1 MLIKILKSELEE
13 TLRIATR
20 AVSSRT
26 ALPILTGISIEAQG
40 DKLKIRSTDL
50 EISVE
55 ATVPSTIEEEGVVV
69 VPAKPFYDL
78 VRKLEEGIIYL
89 KSDFDGTELSI
100 EAENNIYKFR
110 TLPPGDFPQGVPV
123 PEGKKIVLNG
133 DDMIDAIKKTSR
145 SASKD
150 ESRVVLTGVHFE
162 SGKNSIT
169 VAATDSYRLSVV
181 TVPCNYVDEGI
192 EFLVPVRA
200 LDELSKIIENDELEI
215 VVTEKQIFVLQGNWV
230 FYSKLIDGQFPAY
243 KQLFPEKPSVEVTV
257 EKEKFVNAID
267 RIASVFKVNAITM
280 EIEEENM
287 KVYGHSSDYGEAMEK
302 ISVKSTG
309 NIKVAFNQQYL
320 LDGVRSINADLI
332 RIELQEGL
340 NPAVIRPLDGEE
352 YSYLLM
358 PIKS

>member
-1 MLIKILKSELEE
+1 MLIKILKSDLEN

-26 ALPILTGISIEAQG
+26 ALPILTGISLETHG

-55 ATVPSTIEEEGVVV
+55 ATVPSNVEEEGVVV

-78 VRKLEEGIIYL
+78 IRKLDDGVIFL
-89 KSDFDGTELSI
+89 KSDFDGTELNI
-100 EAENNIYKFR
+100 EAENNVYKFR
-110 TLPPGDFPQGVPV
+110 TLPPGDFPQGVSV
-123 PEGKKIVLNG
+123 PEGKKVILNG

-200 LDELSKIIENDELEI
+200 LDELSKIIDSDDLEI
-215 VVTEKQIFVLQGNWV
+215 IVTEKQLFVLQGNWV

-243 KQLFPEKPSVEVTV
+243 KQLFPERPSVEVTL
-257 EKEKFVNAID
+257 EKERFVNAID
-267 RIASVFKVNAITM
+267 RIASVFRVNAVTM
-280 EIEEENM
+280 EVERDIM
-287 KVYGHSSDYGEAMEK
+287 KIYGQSSEYGEAIEK

-309 NIKVAFNQQYL
+309 TIKAAFNQQYL
-320 LDGVRSINADLI
+320 IDGVKSINADFI

-358 PIKS
+358 PIKI